1 MSVIRVKKR
10 ENPFAQIDKNLLNN
24 PSLRWQEKGL
34 LAYLLSLP
42 DDWSIYIN
50 ELTKHSE
57 NARDSTARII
67 NNLIKKGYIIR
78 ERKREKGTFRGY
90 NYYVFESPQLA
101 ESWFSVNGK
110 SVNGKSVN
118 GKADTTNNNLTNK
131 DLTNNINKECVNTQ
145 NTPPIEKEKEIDK
158 PTQEDPLITITDE
171 TGKKIILRD
180 DQIKE
185 HMNIVLNKLPEANI
199 QAEFYHQC
207 RLQKIKCILEY
218 KVENCRF
225 DALVYDEN
233 RNVKCIV
240 EFKSYKTRK
249 KPKTNTN
256 QINKY
261 KKFGLPIIMCTR
273 FEDVKWA
280 VEEAKKTLKPKKEKF
295 IPPTETDAANY
306 AEERIIEKYPGLQNA
321 SQHAESTAE
330 DFVNFY
336 GCKNWMVGRTKMQN
350 WKFALNRWIKKNYE
364 EGKYNPRPNASNYD
378 NANNNEARY
387 GAAKVSDIKQA
398 LFELD
403 QEKREGVFF

>member
-1 MSVIRVKKR
+1 MSGIVRVNKR
-10 ENPFAQIDKNLLNN
+10 ENPFAQIDKYPLKDENL
-24 PSLRWQEKGL
+24 SWQEKGL

-42 DDWSIYIN
+42 NDWDLYIN
-50 ELTKHSE
+50 ELCKHAT
-57 NARDSTARII
+57 NGRDSTAAIVSK
-67 NNLIKKGYIIR
+67 LIKKGYIIR
-78 ERKREKGTFRGY
+78 ERKREKGKFKGY
-90 NYYVFESPQLA
+90 DYQVFERPDLA
-101 ESWFSVNGK
+101 ENWK

-118 GKADTTNNNLTNK
+118 GKTVNEKPETTNNNLT
-131 DLTNNINKECVNTQ
+131 DNNLNNNVSKECVNTQ
-145 NTPPIEKEKEIDK
+145 NTPPQEPDEIER
-158 PTQEDPLITITDE
+158 PTQDDPIITVTDE

-306 AEERIIEKYPGLQNA
+306 AEERIREKYPEVQNA
-321 SQHAESTAE
+321 DQHAESTAE
-330 DFVNFY
+330 DFINYY
-336 GCKNWMVGRTKMQN
+336 GCKNWMVGRTKMKN
-350 WKFALNRWIKKNYE
+350 WKFALNRWIKNNYQE
-364 EGKYNPRPNASNYD
+364 NKYNLSYGS
-378 NANNNEARY
+378 ANNKDARF
-387 GAAKVSDIKQA
+387 GAAKISDIKQA

>member
-1 MSVIRVKKR
+1 MEKRDFKGVWIPKQIWLDTDLTWMEKLLLVEIESLDNENGCFASNKYFAEFFQVSKPRITQIIKSLEKKGRLKVYLQKEGKRVIKR
-10 ENPFAQIDKNLLNN
+10 TIKVVNIFTRGGKYSKQGGKNTKQGVVNILKDNN
-24 PSLRWQEKGL
+24 TTV
-34 LAYLLSLP
+34 
-42 DDWSIYIN
+42 N
-50 ELTKHSE
+50 NT
-57 NARDSTARII
+57 I
-67 NNLIKKGYIIR
+67 NNK
-78 ERKREKGTFRGY
+78 
-90 NYYVFESPQLA
+90 
-101 ESWFSVNGK
+101 
-110 SVNGKSVN
+110 
-118 GKADTTNNNLTNK
+118 
-131 DLTNNINKECVNTQ
+131 CVNTQ
-145 NTPPIEKEKEIDK
+145 NTPPQEPDEIER
-158 PTQEDPLITITDE
+158 PTQDDPIITVTDE

-306 AEERIIEKYPGLQNA
+306 AEERIREKYPEVQNA
-321 SQHAESTAE
+321 DQHAESTAE
-330 DFVNFY
+330 DFINYY
-336 GCKNWMVGRTKMQN
+336 GCKNWMVGRTKMKN
-350 WKFALNRWIKKNYE
+350 WKFALNRWIKNNYQE
-364 EGKYNPRPNASNYD
+364 NKYNLSYGS
-378 NANNNEARY
+378 ANNKDARF
-387 GAAKVSDIKQA
+387 GAAKISDIKQA